1 MRPEKKFNDPLLQR
15 LYDTLEWLYECHG
28 VSLGINAIG
37 GAIDANPEDVIL
49 HLKARIF
56 VSECYQMERAC
67 LRDQLSGNKRVD
79 EDPEECDTCFHRMF
93 KRGKGWLC
101 CDPSIKF
108 LYFTV
113 LFVEQF
119 EYTFCQINRYG

>member
-15 LYDTLEWLYECHG
+15 LYDTLEWLYEWHG
-28 VSLGINAIG
+28 VTLGINAIG
-37 GAIDANPEDVIL
+37 GAIDASPEDVIL

-101 CDPSIKF
+101 KRSGDAAIYSCGSYVIMILIGCFSMF
-108 LYFTV
+108 LF
-113 LFVEQF
+113 
-119 EYTFCQINRYG
+119 